1 MNVEEIIRRV
11 RNHYQEKNLQL
22 PEEDPLRHHYEIKG
36 VESIPISQPVDR
48 DEMSKVGISLKNT
61 NEDILLQ
68 DLVSNYSDKAAPTF
82 EEIDKRIGRDGMEA
96 LAYYVPFHYKTR
108 EHWGIH
114 LVDKGIWTVVRALKP
129 LRNDGLVTNDLLNF
143 SKYILIWHEF
153 FHFLNE
159 IAASTIEIVTR
170 RIDEKG
176 NKIVPTNYHDYRKQV
191 YGKKNYDFRR
201 FDRNR
206 EISNLIVG
214 RNIVG
219 FALEEALANAYCYR
233 QSKQIKKGIAGCLRL
248 FMKDKQPTGYRN
260 FDLFPWKNNLSTDK
274 FRSGCSVLGSLL
286 RDASPKNT
294 ETGSPYE
301 SLFDIYRKEVKATDV
316 PVYRQELTEAELGQY
331 GESARISLFKTTP
344 GNEWYRS
351 KNFLSEFRKLLRRSS
366 KKIGQKFDE
375 SLQYASSE
383 NPLDRSRVGDERI
396 LCRKDNLR
404 SFSVTSSIR
413 AFYKT
418 CKDDRQVLVGIQE
431 HPERSDYP
439 KIYKRDYCAE
449 LP

>member
-233 QSKQIKKGIAGCLRL
+233 QSKQIKKGIAGCLQL
-248 FMKDKQPTGYRN
+248 FMNEQPIGYRN
-260 FDLFPWKNNLSTDK
+260 FDMFPWKNNLPTDK
-274 FRSGCSVLGSLL
+274 FRSGLSVLGSLL
-286 RDASPKNT
+286 SDASPKNN

-301 SLFDIYRKEVKATDV
+301 SLFDIYRKNVKITDV
-316 PVYRQELTEAELGQY
+316 PVILESSPDIGNAEISPFSPTPPDRWHRANSFVRELKKLG
-331 GESARISLFKTTP
+331 
-344 GNEWYRS
+344 
-351 KNFLSEFRKLLRRSS
+351 RRSP
-366 KKIGQKFDE
+366 KKVGYKFE
-375 SLQYASSE
+375 EALNLAASP
-383 NPLDRSRVGDERI
+383 NVFDRSRVDDKRI
-396 LCRKDNLR
+396 TCRSDLR
-404 SFSVTSSIR
+404 SFRVTHSIR

-418 CKDDRQVLVGIQE
+418 CKDNRQILVGIQE
-431 HPERSDYP
+431 HPENSDYR
-439 KIYKRDYCAE
+439 KIYPGDHCAE
-449 LP
+449 RQ

>member
-1 MNVEEIIRRV
+1 MNVQEIIRKV
-11 RNHYQEKNLQL
+11 QNYYEGKNLQL
-22 PEEDPLRHHYEIKG
+22 PDGDPLRHHYEIKDV
-36 VESIPISQPVDR
+36 VEPIRISLPVDG
-48 DEMSKVGISLKNT
+48 DAILKDT
-61 NEDILLQ
+61 NEGMLLQ

-82 EEIDKRIGRDGMEA
+82 EEIDERIGRYGMEA
-96 LAYYVPFHYKTR
+96 MAYYVPFHYQTPG
-108 EHWGIH
+108 HPWGIY
-114 LVDKGIWTVVRALKP
+114 LLDRGIWTVVNALEP
-129 LRNDGLVTNDLLNF
+129 LRNDGLVTNDLIDF
-143 SKYILIWHEF
+143 SKYILFWHEF

-159 IAASTIEIVTR
+159 IAASMIEIL
-170 RIDEKG
+170 G
-176 NKIVPTNYHDYRKQV
+176 GLGSTNYHDYRKQV
-191 YGKKNYDFRR
+191 YGKMDHYDFRR

-206 EISNLIVG
+206 EILNLTVTEHTIVG
-214 RNIVG
+214 S
-219 FALEEALANAYCYR
+219 ALEEALANAYCYR

-248 FMKDKQPTGYRN
+248 FMKNRQPIGYRN
-260 FDLFPWKNNLSTDK
+260 FDLFPWKNNLPTDR

-301 SLFDIYRKEVKATDV
+301 SLFDIYRKEVKVTDV
-316 PVYRQELTEAELGQY
+316 PVYRLGLTEAELGRY

-344 GNEWYRS
+344 GNEWHRS